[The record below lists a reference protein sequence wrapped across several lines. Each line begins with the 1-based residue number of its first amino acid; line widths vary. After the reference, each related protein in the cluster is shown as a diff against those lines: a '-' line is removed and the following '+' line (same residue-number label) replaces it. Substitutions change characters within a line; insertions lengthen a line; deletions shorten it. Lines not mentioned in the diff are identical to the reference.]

1 MIHKIRQPPVIA
13 FDRILKTFRTI
24 LPRTGNWLEG
34 TPGVFML
41 LPGQMQFFF
50 EFETRRAK
58 HGRFLSGLSPVRS
71 FSDVDRR

>member
-1 MIHKIRQPPVIA
+1 MVHKIRQPPVIA

-24 LPRTGNWLEG
+24 LTPTGNWLEG
-34 TPGVFML
+34 TPGVFVL
-41 LPGQMQFFF
+41 QPGQMQFFF
-50 EFETRRAK
+50 EFEPRRAK